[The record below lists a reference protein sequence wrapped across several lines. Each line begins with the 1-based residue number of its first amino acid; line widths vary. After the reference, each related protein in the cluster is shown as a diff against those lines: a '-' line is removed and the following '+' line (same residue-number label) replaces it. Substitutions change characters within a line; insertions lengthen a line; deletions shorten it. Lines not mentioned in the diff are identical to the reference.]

1 MIQKNAKDIF
11 NEIIELTEKT
21 TELMGTFQDCD
32 TAEQEAILSDNFSRE
47 IEHLGEKDDISI
59 RLLRTTE
66 MLVNVGTP
74 GVVTL
79 LAKGLDNDNLDVRM
93 LSGDALMHLAEEGLE
108 TIMPA
113 VETVLEK
120 GGVGAEEMPFI
131 LAEVDDA
138 EVPRQLDRFLGSAN
152 PAVVAAALEAVVEC
166 GDDESV
172 AVIEKLVNDPREVS
186 VDEDPNSG
194 DKTTIGHL
202 AKDALDLL
210 SDSE

>member
-1 MIQKNAKDIF
+1 MTQKKAKDIF

-21 TELMGTFQDCD
+21 TELMEAFQDCD
-32 TAEQEAILSDNFSRE
+32 ASEQEAILTDIFSKE
-47 IEHLGEKDDISI
+47 IATIEEKDDISI

-79 LAKGLDNDNLDVRM
+79 LARGLDNDNLDVRM

-113 VETVLEK
+113 VEAVLES

-138 EVPRQLDRFLGSAN
+138 EVPRQLDRFLESAN

-166 GDDESV
+166 GDEDSM

-186 VDEDPNSG
+186 MDDELKGG
-194 DKTTIGHL
+194 DKTTVGRL